1 MVKKLLRFGEC
12 KSIPRFQL
20 KDVRPFGQNNELEM
34 VIENVDRRLVPV
46 EDIKNIRSFGADVQ
60 AAGVVITEGRQF
72 DKAKE

>member
-1 MVKKLLRFGEC
+1 MFKRFKPIPAALLRN
-12 KSIPRFQL
+12 
-20 KDVRPFGQNNELEM
+20 VRPFAQDSELEV
-34 VIENVDRRLVPV
+34 VIQEVARRPVSV

>member
-1 MVKKLLRFGEC
+1 MFKRCKPIPAALLRN
-12 KSIPRFQL
+12 
-20 KDVRPFGQNNELEM
+20 VRPFAQDSELEV
-34 VIENVDRRLVPV
+34 VIQEVARRPVSV